1 LNAINAADRYFCSNS
16 DENGA
21 AHAAMIRAVTAGGGG
36 PRGLRAFNRAQVLR
50 SLGELG
56 ELSRAQ
62 LADATGLSR
71 TTIHGLV
78 RELRSDGAIDER
90 VGRPVAGRRTGRP
103 PAVLRLRPRSGAVV
117 GVDLG
122 HRHLRVA
129 VADLGGRILGERAAD
144 ARVDPSAHATLDLA
158 AALVKRTLRES
169 GVRRRTVSE
178 AVLGLPGP
186 VNHQAGTVAVVG
198 RIMRD
203 WSGVAPAQEL
213 GARIRLPV
221 RLENDGNLGALGELA
236 YGVANGA
243 NDFVYVKLA
252 TGIGAGLV
260 LGGRLYRGNAGY
272 AGEIGHVQ
280 VADNGMLCSCG
291 SRGCLSTY
299 ASGSHLVDLLQ
310 PHHEQPLAVAD
321 IVELTRAGDPI
332 ARRVVSDAGRA
343 VGRVLADLC
352 NTMNPSTIV
361 IGGILAGCGAT
372 LLDAVRESVNRY
384 AQPLIAGDV
393 NVVAGNL
400 GERAEV
406 LGAVALALDAK
417 HALPAP

>member
-1 LNAINAADRYFCSNS
+1 
-16 DENGA
+16 
-21 AHAAMIRAVTAGGGG
+21 MIRAVTAAGGG
-36 PRGLRAFNRAQVLR
+36 PRGVRAFNRAQVLR
-50 SLGELG
+50 CLGALG

-78 RELRSDGAIDER
+78 RELQSDGAIDER
-90 VGRPVAGRRTGRP
+90 AGRPVAGSGTGRP

-129 VADLGGRILGERAAD
+129 VADLGGRILGEEAAD
-144 ARVDPSAHATLDLA
+144 ARIDPSARETLDLA
-158 AALVKRTLRES
+158 ATLVKRVLRAT
-169 GVRRRTVSE
+169 GVPRRTVSE
-178 AVLGLPGP
+178 AVLGVPGP
-186 VNHQAGTVAVVG
+186 VNHRAGTVAVVG
-198 RIMRD
+198 RIMSD
-203 WSGVAPAQEL
+203 WSGLAPAQKL
-213 GARIRLPV
+213 GARIRVPV
-221 RLENDGNLGALGELA
+221 RLENDGNLGALGELT
-236 YGVANGA
+236 YGAASGSG
-243 NDFVYVKLA
+243 DFVYVKLA

-260 LGGRLYRGNAGY
+260 LGGRLYRGNAGF

-280 VADNGMLCSCG
+280 VADNGTLCSCG

-310 PHHEQPLAVAD
+310 PHHEQTLTVAD
-321 IVELTRAGDPI
+321 IVSLTRAGNPT
-332 ARRVVSDAGRA
+332 ARRAVADAGRA

-352 NTMNPSTIV
+352 NIMNPSMIV
-361 IGGILAGCGAT
+361 IGGALAGCGAP

-393 NVVAGNL
+393 TVVAGGL
-400 GERAEV
+400 GDRAEV
-406 LGAVALALDAK
+406 LGAVALALDARQ
-417 HALPAP
+417 ASPAG